1 MKITELTVEQVNA
14 VIAALEKQIDELRKR
29 NNELEERVQTLQ
41 P

>member
-14 VIAALEKQIDELRKR
+14 VIAALEKQLDELRKK
-29 NNELEERVQTLQ
+29 VQALQ

>member
-14 VIAALEKQIDELRKR
+14 VVAALEKQLDELRKKIQA
-29 NNELEERVQTLQ
+29 LH